1 MRRARWMAAVL
12 VAACGGRTGEGGG
25 QQAAAAASPVDSL
38 CGQIWTVGAEP
49 DLMVDLELESGVRVR
64 LEGELSKALIPLAGV
79 RVCAA
84 TEPSTKRIRTVRGFI
99 VTSVGG
105 EPALDGV
112 LVARDS
118 AYFLRT
124 TADGREVPL
133 ARILGPMQ
141 QEIGK
146 RLWVVVD
153 DSGRVKVAGPIP

>member
-1 MRRARWMAAVL
+1 MVAAL
-12 VAACGGRTGEGGG
+12 VAACGGRSGDGAG
-25 QQAAAAASPVDSL
+25 QQSAAQAAALDSL
-38 CGQIWTVGAEP
+38 CGQVWTVGAEP

-64 LEGELSKALIPLAGV
+64 LEGEQSKPLIPLAGV

-118 AYFLRT
+118 AYYLRT
-124 TADGREVPL
+124 TTDGREVPL
-133 ARILGPMQ
+133 RRILGPMQ
-141 QEIGK
+141 QEVGR
-146 RLWVVVD
+146 RLWVVLD
-153 DSGRVKVAGPIP
+153 DSGRVKVVGPIQ